1 MPHDITALIAWVKD
15 KHTRSG
21 VQQWNGTN
29 GLDALDAIAAALEA
43 TQWQPIETA
52 PKDGSLVLV
61 GSRARGG
68 LMVAATWSMTYARWR
83 ILGAPV
89 DVWFLPDV
97 WMPLPP
103 NPEAQS

>member
-43 TQWQPIETA
+43 TQWQPIATA
-52 PKDGSLVLV
+52 PDGTAVLLWWPHHALRPV
-61 GSRARGG
+61 IGTCHYGDHWSSEAAGG
-68 LMVAATWSMTYARWR
+68 CQRVQPTH
-83 ILGAPV
+83 
-89 DVWFLPDV
+89 
-97 WMPLPP
+97 WMPHLAK
-103 NPEAQS
+103 PEAQS